1 KTRPIKIDAAERRIF
16 GCRSDWRFRQLVQ
29 DLRAIEWIDIGA
41 VGVDRYFSIKALR
54 LHNARPG
61 KGIYGIRHCGG
72 GLRHLTAI
80 VGGVEHGDN
89 PAVLVIA
96 NPPDSANREQRNYR
110 TPASPKCRPAPTD
123 HGDHQPERLRQ
134 YH

>member
-54 LHNARPG
+54 LHNSRPG
-61 KGIYGIRHCGG
+61 KGIYGIRHCRG
-72 GLRHLTAI
+72 GLRRLTAI
-80 VGGVEHGDN
+80 VGGIEQGNN

-96 NPPDSANREQRNYR
+96 NPPDSANREQRNHR
-110 TPASPKCRPAPTD
+110 APASAKCLPACSDLAADQAEHP
-123 HGDHQPERLRQ
+123 RQ
-134 YH
+134 YQ